1 VAEGVQQLTG
11 IGASPGIAIGRAHL
25 LDRRRV
31 KTPKMHIA
39 PEAIEVEIARLDA
52 AIRQS
57 YDQLEGIKQRL
68 REAHGEDHFRILEAH
83 QLILKDE
90 HLVDPLHLRPAQPHV
105 AAARRAAARHRPPLD
120 PARLRDGSLHGREMT
135 HDVERQFTIINELG
149 MHARA
154 ATRFVQVANR
164 YRAEVDVEKDGQTV
178 NGKSIM
184 GVLMLVAAQGTV
196 IKVRARGEDAEEAVA
211 ALAELITNKFGE
223 E

>member
-1 VAEGVQQLTG
+1 
-11 IGASPGIAIGRAHL
+11 
-25 LDRRRV
+25 
-31 KTPKMHIA
+31 
-39 PEAIEVEIARLDA
+39 
-52 AIRQS
+52 
-57 YDQLEGIKQRL
+57 
-68 REAHGEDHFRILEAH
+68 
-83 QLILKDE
+83 
-90 HLVDPLHLRPAQPHV
+90 
-105 AAARRAAARHRPPLD
+105 
-120 PARLRDGSLHGREMT
+120 MT